1 MDPKVRQIKNAYMR
15 EWRARNKDKVQ
26 ASQERYWRKKANE
39 LAILKVQKESN

>member
-26 ASQERYWRKKANE
+26 ASQERYWRKKAKE
-39 LAILKVQKESN
+39 LAMLKEQEESD